1 MYLKKVEEI
10 DIEEFTGQIV
20 DTLEDFLDARQINK
34 STNPNEIK
42 IWIEGDNYDLIV
54 KTIRSGIRANTGLDR
69 IIQETIIFIG
79 NNIIHKN
86 HDMLPPIT
94 KKEEKMLGDTINDTF
109 KKWELI

>member
-10 DIEEFTGQIV
+10 DIKEFTGQII
-20 DTLEDFLDARQINK
+20 DALEDFLDERQTNK
-34 STNPNEIK
+34 PANPNQIK

-54 KTIRSGIRANTGLDR
+54 RTIRSGIRANTSVDR
-69 IIQETIIFIG
+69 IIQETIIFIE

-86 HDMLPPIT
+86 NDMLQPIT
-94 KKEEKMLGDTINDTF
+94 KKEKKMLDYTIRDTF